1 MGDGKGVRDARFHDA
16 DGRPLRLWATD
27 AEDLAVL
34 SALCQDAVL
43 PASEMRWSA
52 ARREVSFLVNRFR
65 WEHGTRSPERV
76 RAVLTCG
83 DATAVRGQ
91 GVTPGDK
98 DMVLSLLALE
108 WRAGADGAGVLRLVF
123 AGDGVV
129 EVSCDCLDLL
139 LSDVTRPYAAP
150 SGRAPGHPD

>member
-1 MGDGKGVRDARFHDA
+1 MAEDAGDARFHDA
-16 DGRPLRLWATD
+16 EGRALRLWATD
-27 AEDLAVL
+27 ADDLRVV

-43 PASEMRWSA
+43 PASQMRWSA
-52 ARREVSFLVNRFR
+52 RRREAAFLVNRFR

-76 RAVLTCG
+76 RSVLTLG

-91 GVTPGDK
+91 GVAPGDG
-98 DMVLSLLALE
+98 DTVLSLLALE
-108 WRAGADGAGVLRLVF
+108 WEAGAEGAGVLRLLF

-129 EVSCDCLDLL
+129 EVSCECLDLRL
-139 LSDVTRPYAAP
+139 ADVTRPYAAP